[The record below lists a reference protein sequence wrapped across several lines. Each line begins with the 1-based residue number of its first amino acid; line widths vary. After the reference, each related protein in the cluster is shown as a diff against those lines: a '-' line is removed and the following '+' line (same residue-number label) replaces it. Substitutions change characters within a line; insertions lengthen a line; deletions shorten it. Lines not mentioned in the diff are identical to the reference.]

1 MTTPSTDAMESP
13 TPVAKPA
20 PLWEDFI
27 DIFHAPSEVYA
38 RRENSNPWPMILI
51 ITVLVTLITVF
62 TWGSL
67 AGPIEAETREQMAK
81 AMAKNPQATADA
93 IDSGI
98 KMQMGIRRW
107 SGVFFPVGV
116 LIASL
121 FVWLLAK
128 VLGAKET
135 YQKAMIV
142 VTYSAIIAVVQMLV
156 VGAQALVID
165 TSALT
170 TPDKLSLSAARFAD
184 KATTSPIMYSV
195 LKLLDVFGIWSL
207 IVMCI
212 GVRVT
217 GKTSKNTAIMFGVIW
232 FAASVLIAAAFA
244 ARTAAAA
251 G

>member
-1 MTTPSTDAMESP
+1 MTTPSTDATESP
-13 TPVAKPA
+13 TPAAKPA

-27 DIFHAPSEVYA
+27 DIFYAPSDVYA
-38 RRENSNPWPMILI
+38 RREHANPWPMILI
-51 ITVLVTLITVF
+51 LTALVTLITVL

-67 AGPIEAETREQMAK
+67 AGPVEAEMRDQVAK
-81 AMAKNPQATADA
+81 TMAKNPQMTADA
-93 IDSGI
+93 METGI

-156 VGAQALVID
+156 VGAQALVMD

-170 TPDKLSLSAARFAD
+170 TPDKLSLSAARFVD
-184 KATTSPIMYSV
+184 KATTSPIIYSA
-195 LKLLDVFGIWSL
+195 LKLLDVFGIWGL
-207 IVMCI
+207 VVMCI

-232 FAASVLIAAAFA
+232 FAASLLIAAAFA
-244 ARTAAAA
+244 ARTAAA